1 MKTFKIA
8 HLYYDLM
15 NLYGENGNIRY
26 LKKKLE
32 EQDIKVKVDYL
43 SLGDEI
49 NIADY
54 DLFYMGMGSEE
65 NQLLVI
71 DNILKYKEQISE
83 AINNN
88 RFFIVTGNSLEVF
101 GNRIE
106 NLDGSFKEC
115 LGIFNFKARENDE
128 RIVGEQYYKTDLI
141 SQNVIGFQNR
151 PRVMSDIGD
160 NLFKVITGTGYNKNI
175 GFEGIHDNNFY
186 GTYLLGPILVRN
198 PYLTDY
204 FVKEICNYLDIEY
217 KKQEVKD
224 DSYKAY
230 QEYLKNFELN
240 EKDSN

>member
-15 NLYGENGNIRY
+15 NLYGENGNVRY
-26 LKKKLE
+26 LTKKLE
-32 EQDIKVKVDYL
+32 EQGIKVIVDYL
-43 SLGDEI
+43 SLEDKI
-49 NIADY
+49 NFDDY

-71 DNILKYKEQISE
+71 DNILQYKESIAK
-83 AINNN
+83 AIDDKK
-88 RFFIVTGNSLEVF
+88 FFIVTGNSIEVF

-115 LGIFNFKARENDE
+115 LGIFNFKAREDEE
-128 RIVGEQYYKTDLI
+128 RIVGEQYFKTDI
-141 SQNVIGFQNR
+141 IAHNVIGFQNR
-151 PRVMSDIGD
+151 LRFMTDSGD
-160 NLFKVITGTGYNKNI
+160 NLFRVIKGTGYNRNI
-175 GFEGIHDNNFY
+175 GFEGIHDMNFY

-204 FVKEICNYLDIEY
+204 FVKEICNYLEIEY
-217 KKQEVKD
+217 KKQEIKD

-230 QEYLKNFELN
+230 HEYLKNFELN

>member
-26 LKKKLE
+26 LAKKLE
-32 EQDIKVKVDYL
+32 DQSISVKIDYL

-49 NIADY
+49 DFDNY

-71 DNILKYKEQISE
+71 EDILRYKDKIKECIDNNK
-83 AINNN
+83 
-88 RFFIVTGNSLEVF
+88 FFIVTGNSLEIF

-115 LGIFNFKARENDE
+115 LGIFNFKAREDIE
-128 RIVGEQYYKTDLI
+128 RVVGEQYYKTDLI
-141 SQNVIGFQNR
+141 KYNVIGFQNR
-151 PRVMSDIGD
+151 PRLMSNVGD
-160 NLFKVITGTGYNKNI
+160 TLFKVINGVGYNRNI
-175 GFEGIHDNNFY
+175 NLEGIHDNNFY

-204 FVKEICNYLDIEY
+204 FVKEICDYLDTGYETPT
-217 KKQEVKD
+217 KD

-230 QEYLKNFELN
+230 NEYLKNFELD
-240 EKDSN
+240 K